1 MDAFRL
7 DGRQALVTG
16 GSKGI
21 GAGLARGL
29 AEAGADIVLMAR
41 GQRELEKT
49 RDELRDTNRSIG
61 IAACDLS
68 RSDQIAGY
76 FAYTEREHGPVDIL
90 VNNAGTTRRAP
101 AHELSLD
108 DWKIV
113 LDVNL
118 TAAFAMSQAFAQAR
132 IAAKQPGKIINIGS
146 LMSSTTRK
154 DNAPYAASKGGILL
168 LTKALAVDW
177 APHRILVNG
186 IGPGFINTQMTQP
199 LVDDPEFNRWVI
211 DRCPTGRWGAPGDLA
226 GAAVFLAS
234 PASDF
239 VTGQMLY
246 VDGGWLAR
254 F

>member
-7 DGRQALVTG
+7 DGHRALVTG

-21 GAGLARGL
+21 GAGIARGL
-29 AEAGADIVLMAR
+29 AEAGADIILMAR
-41 GQRELEKT
+41 GQRELEQT
-49 RDELRDTNRSIG
+49 RDELRNTGQSIG
-61 IAACDLS
+61 IMVCDLS
-68 RSDQIAGY
+68 QADQMATC
-76 FAYTEREHGPVDIL
+76 FADTEREHGAVDIL

-101 AHELSLD
+101 AHELSLE
-108 DWKIV
+108 DWQIV

-118 TAAFAMSQAFAQAR
+118 TAVFGMSQAFARSR
-132 IAAKQPGKIINIGS
+132 ITAKKPGKIINIGS

-177 APHRILVNG
+177 APHQILVNA
-186 IGPGFINTQMTQP
+186 IGPGFINTPMTKP
-199 LVDDPEFNRWVI
+199 LVDDPEFNEWVA
-211 DRCPTGRWGAPGDLA
+211 DRCPAGRWGTPGDLA

-234 PASDF
+234 PASNF
-239 VTGQMLY
+239 VTGQMVY

>member
-7 DGRQALVTG
+7 DGKRALVTG

-29 AEAGADIVLMAR
+29 ADAGADIVLVAR
-41 GQRELEKT
+41 HKNELEQA
-49 RDELRDTNRSIG
+49 RSDLQDTGREIG
-61 IAACDLS
+61 ISVCDVS
-68 RSDQIAGY
+68 KTDDIHDVFSEIVQQ
-76 FAYTEREHGPVDIL
+76 EGPIDIL

-101 AHELSLD
+101 AHELDLD
-108 DWKIV
+108 DWRMVI
-113 LDVNL
+113 DVNL
-118 TAAFAMSQAFAQAR
+118 TAVFALCQAFAKKR
-132 IAAKQPGKIINIGS
+132 ISDKQPGKIINIGS

-154 DNAPYAASKGGILL
+154 DNAPYAASKGAVLL
-168 LTKALAVDW
+168 LTRALAVDW
-177 APHRILVNG
+177 AAYDIRVNA
-186 IGPGFINTQMTQP
+186 IGPGFINTPLTEP
-199 LVDDPEFNRWVI
+199 LVDNPEFNEWVTE
-211 DRCPTGRWGAPGDLA
+211 RCPQGRWGTPGDLA

-239 VTGQMLY
+239 VTGEILY

>member
-1 MDAFRL
+1 M
-7 DGRQALVTG
+7 
-16 GSKGI
+16 
-21 GAGLARGL
+21 
-29 AEAGADIVLMAR
+29 
-41 GQRELEKT
+41 
-49 RDELRDTNRSIG
+49 RDTNRSIG

-154 DNAPYAASKGGILL
+154 DNAPVCGVQGGILL

-186 IGPGFINTQMTQP
+186 IWPWFHQDANDSALGGRPRIQP
-199 LVDDPEFNRWVI
+199 L
-211 DRCPTGRWGAPGDLA
+211 GH
-226 GAAVFLAS
+226 
-234 PASDF
+234 
-239 VTGQMLY
+239 
-246 VDGGWLAR
+246 
-254 F
+254 

>member
-108 DWKIV
+108 DWQIV

-211 DRCPTGRWGAPGDLA
+211 DRCPTGRWGSPSDLA
-226 GAAVFLAS
+226 GAVVFLAS
-234 PASDF
+234 PAADF